1 MDNSER
7 LEFLRLKLDDGIITI
22 EELREFCTLNFPPRE
37 GMRVMD
43 VQEFIPDDTL
53 VAFDWLCNWWILP
66 EYPTHLPKPNLL
78 AFLWGIYVPLDNPGT
93 AVTTKF
99 IEFINRGRA
108 YCEANGLN
116 PDQPTADPEAL
127 RKERNRTR
135 MARARA
141 ARKVP
146 DRELPDPTLKAK
158 VRELEAQIQ
167 RLKELA
173 KLDDVRC
180 RDNVVSYQQLMMD
193 AANKRKAVA
202 QQYREAIEAV
212 RNQISNL
219 TQ

>member
-1 MDNSER
+1 MSSNER
-7 LEFLRLKLDDGIITI
+7 LEFLRLKLDDGIITVD
-22 EELREFCTLNFPPRE
+22 ELREFCTLNFPPRE
-37 GMRVMD
+37 GMRVMS

-53 VAFDWLCNWWILP
+53 VAFEWLSNWWILP

-78 AFLWGIYVPLDNPGT
+78 AFLWAIYVPLDNPGT

-116 PDQPTADPEAL
+116 PDQPTTDPEAL

-146 DRELPDPTLKAK
+146 DKELPDPTIKRQ
-158 VRELEAQIQ
+158 VRELEAQIL
-167 RLKELA
+167 RLKEQA
-173 KLDDVRC
+173 KAVDIVH
-180 RDNVVSYQQLMMD
+180 RDKVLEHQQLMIQAATDRKTAAQEHRD
-193 AANKRKAVA
+193 AIDAL
-202 QQYREAIEAV
+202 